1 MNIMP
6 TFFSTIYCSVE
17 IKTTAAPAA
26 AAAGVA
32 AGCCWWCHDDDRCVS
47 KQPDISEIIIWHNY
61 GLLGKHPPSEKG
73 QIGA

>member
-32 AGCCWWCHDDDRCVS
+32 AGCCCHDDDRCVS